1 MPLAAMREIIAPA
14 RAAGHGVGAFNVI
27 GIEHAEA
34 IVAGAEAADA
44 AVVLQISENCIAYHG
59 AFAPIARACLA
70 VAGSA
75 TVPVAVQLDHASGT
89 QLIEAAAELG
99 LGSVMYDA
107 SRLPYSRNVRSTA
120 EVARWCRERGIWVE
134 AELGEIGGK
143 NGLHSPLARTDPG
156 EAARFVAATAVDAL
170 AVAVGSS
177 HAMLTRDAVVD
188 HDLIS
193 RIHHAVAVPLV
204 LHGSSGVADR
214 DLVAAIRAGMTK
226 VNVATQLNKV
236 FTAAVRHT
244 LSREPATVDP
254 RKYGSA
260 GREAIASEV
269 TRLLRLLGTGSMSQE
284 AAAGPREAAASGG
297 AQAGGAGEP
306 LSPVE

>member
-1 MPLAAMREIIAPA
+1 MSEIIMPA
-14 RAAGHGVGAFNVI
+14 RTAGRGVGAFNVI

-34 IVAGAEAADA
+34 IVAGAEAAGA
-44 AVVLQISENCIAYHG
+44 PVVLQISENCIAYHG

-70 VAGSA
+70 VAGTA
-75 TVPVAVQLDHASGT
+75 AVPVAVHLDHASGAH
-89 QLIEAAAELG
+89 LVEAAAGLG
-99 LGSVMYDA
+99 LGSVMYDG
-107 SRLPYSRNVRSTA
+107 SRLSYAGNVRSTA
-120 EVARWCRERGIWVE
+120 EVTRWCHDRGIWVE

-156 EAARFVAATAVDAL
+156 EAARFAAATAVDAL

-188 HDLIS
+188 LGLIS
-193 RIHHAVAVPLV
+193 AIHRAVSVPLV
-204 LHGSSGVADR
+204 LHGSSGVDDR
-214 DLVAAIRAGMTK
+214 GLVAAIRAGMTK
-226 VNVATQLNKV
+226 VNIATQLNKV

-244 LSREPATVDP
+244 LSAEPATVDP
-254 RKYGSA
+254 RRYGSA

-269 TRLLRLLGTGSMSQE
+269 ARLLRLLGTGEISQE
-284 AAAGPREAAASGG
+284 VAAGSREPAAGTG
-297 AQAGGAGEP
+297 VQAGGAGEP